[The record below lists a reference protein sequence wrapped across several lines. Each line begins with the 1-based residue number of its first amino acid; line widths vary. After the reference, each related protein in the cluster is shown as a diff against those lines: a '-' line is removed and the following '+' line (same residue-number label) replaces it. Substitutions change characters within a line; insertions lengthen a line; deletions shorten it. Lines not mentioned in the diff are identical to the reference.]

1 MSSNS
6 FSCAART
13 VLRFPF
19 GWPYEAVETVREW
32 RRRVHLR
39 RHLSHFGDHLLD
51 DIGLDRQS
59 ADAEISKP
67 FWRP

>member
-1 MSSNS
+1 MSSRS
-6 FSCAART
+6 FGYAARPFP
-13 VLRFPF
+13 RHPF
-19 GWPYEAVETVREW
+19 GWLYEAIETVRKW
-32 RRRVHLR
+32 RRRVRLR

-59 ADAEISKP
+59 AEAEISKP

>member
-1 MSSNS
+1 MSSRS
-6 FSCAART
+6 YGYEERT
-13 VLRFPF
+13 VPHHPF
-19 GWPYEAVETVREW
+19 GWLYEAIETAREW
-32 RRRVHLR
+32 RRRVRLR

>member
-1 MSSNS
+1 MSSRS
-6 FSCAART
+6 FGYAART
-13 VLRFPF
+13 GPRLPF
-19 GWPYEAVETVREW
+19 GWLYEAVETVREW
-32 RRRVHLR
+32 RRRVRLR

-59 ADAEISKP
+59 AEAEISKP